1 MLGVMKV
8 GRGPG
13 LVEIREVPE
22 PVPGPGEVLIE
33 VAAAAICGSD
43 LHIYHDEHPYWPP
56 VVLGHEFAGTIVAVG
71 PGVAGYAAGDR
82 VVSETSTGSCG
93 VCSLC
98 RTGNRHICPHKR
110 PPGIGRDGAFTKYV
124 RMPADLLHRIPEGI
138 SFEEAAL
145 AEPIAIAVHATLE
158 RAAVRPGERV
168 LITGPG
174 PIGLLCLEVAR
185 AAGAG
190 TIIVTGAGRD
200 AALRLPAARRL
211 GADLVI
217 NVAEEDVT
225 AQVMDVTGGE
235 GVDVAIE
242 TSGAP
247 PALASLPALVRR
259 LGRICQV
266 GITGRPDVAFPA
278 DTALFRGI
286 DLSFSFSSR
295 HSSWVTGLR
304 LLGAGRLPVGP
315 LLSLQLPL
323 RRWQEAFEAQEQGRA
338 IKALLLPGRSD
349 G

>member
-1 MLGVMKV
+1 MLGVMKM

-13 LVEIREVPE
+13 LVEVREVPE
-22 PVPGPGEVLIE
+22 PTPEPGEVLIE

-56 VVLGHEFAGTIVAVG
+56 VVLGHEFAGTIVATG
-71 PGVAGYAAGDR
+71 PGVSGYGVGDR

-110 PPGIGRDGAFTKYV
+110 PPGIGRDGAFTRYI
-124 RMPADLLHRIPEGI
+124 RMPAELLHRIPEGI
-138 SFEEAAL
+138 SFEEASL

-158 RAAVRPGERV
+158 RAAVRPGERL

-174 PIGLLCLEVAR
+174 PIGLLCLQVAR

-190 TIIVTGAGRD
+190 TIIVTGVGRD
-200 AALRLPAARRL
+200 AALRLPTAREL
-211 GADLVI
+211 GADIVVNI
-217 NVAEEDVT
+217 AEED
-225 AQVMDVTGGE
+225 AAARVMAVTGGD
-235 GVDVAIE
+235 GVDVAFE
-242 TSGAP
+242 TSGAAA
-247 PALASLPALVRR
+247 ALAGLPGMVRR

-266 GITGRPDVAFPA
+266 GITGRPEVAFPV
-278 DTALFRGI
+278 DTALFRGL

-304 LLGAGRLPVGP
+304 LLGAGRLRMGP
-315 LLSLQLPL
+315 MLSLQLPL

-338 IKALLLPGRSD
+338 IKALLIPGR
-349 G
+349 